1 MLDQGLTCEQCFIPS
16 PFRTSRGAVR
26 VVRKSMLES
35 EPHHE
40 LLMSFAAAALEFRH
54 ERRDDLALLYK
65 LLDHDDVDPR
75 HGIDALR
82 QIFFNYVRELGA
94 REVKRTDDD
103 SKARLA
109 SPAGR

>member
-1 MLDQGLTCEQCFIPS
+1 
-16 PFRTSRGAVR
+16 
-26 VVRKSMLES
+26 MLES

-40 LLMSFAAAALEFRH
+40 LLMSFAAAALEFRN
-54 ERRDDLALLYK
+54 ERREDLALLYK

-82 QIFFNYVRELGA
+82 QIFFSYVRELGA
-94 REVKRTDDD
+94 REVKRTDDE